1 MDASAVNH
9 FSIGGLPAAAR
20 PHAGRERHGRGD
32 AATMVDVTAGSG
44 AAAAG
49 GVIPGFVPSFQEII
63 RIMRRGDIAL
73 AIGILT
79 ILVVLILPLPS
90 LVLDLFL
97 AVSITMSILILMTA
111 LFIQTPIEF
120 SSFPTV
126 LLIST
131 MLRLSLNMAST
142 RLILSRGHEGSAAA
156 GHVIE
161 AFGNFVMSGN
171 FVIGIIV
178 FIILVIVNFV
188 VITKG
193 SGRIA
198 EVAAR
203 FHLDAMPG
211 KQMAIDA
218 DLSAGLIDEKT
229 ARERRKALEDESGF
243 FGAMDGAS
251 KFVRGDAIAGLL
263 IVFVNVIGGMIIG
276 IAQQGLPFA
285 EAARSYTL
293 LTVGDGLVTQVPALI
308 VSTAAGLLVSKAGVS
323 GAADKALMRQFSGYP
338 QALGMSAAVMLLLAV
353 LPGIPMAP
361 FLLLGGGAGALA
373 VMARKQNKK
382 LADAATQ
389 AAAASPAQA
398 AAAAAAEEPIS
409 AALKIDDLK
418 IELGYALL
426 PLVNAPDGTDR
437 LTEQIKALR
446 KSLAIEM
453 GFVMPSVRILDN
465 VQLEANTYIIKI
477 KEVDAGSGR
486 VWPNNHMVMD
496 PAGGQVQLPGVHTT
510 EPTFGLPATWVDT
523 SLKEEASLKGYTVVD
538 AATVLSTH
546 LTELLKNNMSDLL
559 SYGEVQKLL
568 KELPKEQADLI
579 KDIVPGQITISGIQR
594 VLQLLLAERISI
606 RDLSTIL
613 EGIADALA
621 FSRNPATI
629 VEHVRA
635 RLARQIC
642 AQNTSMNGYVP
653 LIALSAKWEQAF
665 AESLIGTGDD
675 RSLAMQPSR
684 LSEFMTAVRDK
695 FEQAAREGEAPVLVT
710 SASIRP
716 FVRSLV
722 ERFRS
727 QTTVLSQ
734 AEIHPRARLKTVGSV

>member
-1 MDASAVNH
+1 
-9 FSIGGLPAAAR
+9 
-20 PHAGRERHGRGD
+20 
-32 AATMVDVTAGSG
+32 MVDVTAGQG
-44 AAAAG
+44 AG
-49 GVIPGFVPSFQEII
+49 PTPGFPSLSDIGNII
-63 RIMRRGDIAL
+63 RRGDIAL
-73 AIGILT
+73 ALGVLT

-97 AVSITMSILILMTA
+97 AISITLSILILMTS
-111 LFIQTPIEF
+111 LFIQAPLEF
-120 SSFPTV
+120 SSFPTI

-131 MLRLSLNMAST
+131 MLRLSLNLAST
-142 RLILSRGHEGSAAA
+142 RLILSRGHEGTDAA

-161 AFGNFVMSGN
+161 AFGNFVMGGN

-178 FIILVIVNFV
+178 FAILVTVNFV

-218 DLSAGLIDEKT
+218 DLSAGLIDEKV

-251 KFVRGDAIAGLL
+251 KFVRGDAVAGLL
-263 IVFVNVIGGMIIG
+263 VVFINIIGGIIIG
-276 IAQQGLPFA
+276 VAQQGLSFG
-285 EAARSYTL
+285 EAAHTYTL

-323 GAADKALMRQFSGYP
+323 GAADKALIRQLSGYP
-338 QALGMSAAVMLLLAV
+338 QALGMASAVMFVLAL
-353 LPGIPMAP
+353 LPGIPAIP
-361 FLLLGGGAGALA
+361 FLALSGGAAGLA
-373 VMARKQNKK
+373 WTARKHKHQKAV
-382 LADAATQ
+382 ADAKT
-389 AAAASPAQA
+389 AASPAPT
-398 AAAAAAEEPIS
+398 AAAAEEPI
-409 AALKIDDLK
+409 ANALKIDDLK

-426 PLVNAPDGTDR
+426 PLVNGPDGTDR

-465 VQLEANTYIIKI
+465 VQLEANTYVIKI
-477 KEVDAGSGR
+477 KEVDAGTGKI
-486 VWPNNHMVMD
+486 WPNQFMVMD
-496 PAGGQVQLPGVHTT
+496 PAGNQVGVPGIHTT
-510 EPTFGLPATWVDT
+510 EPTFGLPATWVDA

-546 LTELLKNNMSDLL
+546 LTELLKSNMSDLL

-568 KELPKEQADLI
+568 KELPKEQGELI
-579 KDIVPGQITISGIQR
+579 KDIVPSQISVSGIQR
-594 VLQLLLAERISI
+594 VLQLLLGERISI

-621 FSRNPATI
+621 FSRNPATM

-642 AQNTSMNGYVP
+642 AQNTSHNGYLP

-665 AESLIGTGDD
+665 AESLVGNGDD
-675 RSLAMQPSR
+675 RSLAMQPSK
-684 LSEFMTAVRDK
+684 LSEFMTAVRDA
-695 FEQAAREGEAPVLVT
+695 FERAAREGEAPVLVT
-710 SASIRP
+710 SAAIRP